1 MECPVFGISR
11 HRIATDGEGVTTLVA
26 FHRCTLH
33 CHYCLNPQS
42 LDPTTPCQVLTPEAL
57 LDATLIDNLY
67 FLATGGGITFG
78 GGEPAL
84 RHDFILRFREICPPE
99 WKLFIET
106 SLNVPRANVEALTG
120 AIDHFIVDVKDTHPA
135 IYHAYTSGDVERVL
149 SNLRYLAD
157 KGLQEQVTLRLPLI
171 PEYNTE
177 ADIDKSEQCL
187 REMGFTLFDRFEYLT
202 PEAIGPHALKKR
214 HDAAKAPKNP

>member
-67 FLATGGGITFG
+67 FLATAPSGAESQPCATTSSCGFAKSVPPNGNYSSR
-78 GGEPAL
+78 PASTC
-84 RHDFILRFREICPPE
+84 H
-99 WKLFIET
+99 
-106 SLNVPRANVEALTG
+106 VPT
-120 AIDHFIVDVKDTHPA
+120 
-135 IYHAYTSGDVERVL
+135 
-149 SNLRYLAD
+149 
-157 KGLQEQVTLRLPLI
+157 
-171 PEYNTE
+171 
-177 ADIDKSEQCL
+177 
-187 REMGFTLFDRFEYLT
+187 
-202 PEAIGPHALKKR
+202 
-214 HDAAKAPKNP
+214 

>member
-67 FLATGGGITFG
+67 FLATGGGITFAEVPQDEKSAISHRG
-78 GGEPAL
+78 NAL
-84 RHDFILRFREICPPE
+84 RLLRKMLE
-99 WKLFIET
+99 
-106 SLNVPRANVEALTG
+106 S
-120 AIDHFIVDVKDTHPA
+120 
-135 IYHAYTSGDVERVL
+135 
-149 SNLRYLAD
+149 
-157 KGLQEQVTLRLPLI
+157 
-171 PEYNTE
+171 
-177 ADIDKSEQCL
+177 
-187 REMGFTLFDRFEYLT
+187 
-202 PEAIGPHALKKR
+202 
-214 HDAAKAPKNP
+214 